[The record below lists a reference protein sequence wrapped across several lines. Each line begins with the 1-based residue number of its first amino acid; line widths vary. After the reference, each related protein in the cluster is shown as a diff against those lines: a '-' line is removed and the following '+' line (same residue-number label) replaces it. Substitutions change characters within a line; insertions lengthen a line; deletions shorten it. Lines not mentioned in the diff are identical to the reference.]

1 MQTAKRGLLLR
12 YSALYFYATLPLG
25 VHSVYVCTERHAE
38 HPHLVGSHASRARST
53 RRVPRGAG
61 CLFIAALRTTYSR
74 GEKHR
79 AALSLRRSPT
89 SPRSGVTSRGAERS
103 GAAGPAALR
112 ATGNLVRLH
121 LPRRSCSVQRG
132 NGWSEVACEQTH
144 QMLSSSVSWK
154 PQDEGEKKERER
166 DACLRARGLTIASLS
181 EGHAGGTAG
190 R

>member
-103 GAAGPAALR
+103 GG
-112 ATGNLVRLH
+112 
-121 LPRRSCSVQRG
+121 SCSTSRYGQLSASPSSPAILLCAKRQRMIRSG
-132 NGWSEVACEQTH
+132 
-144 QMLSSSVSWK
+144 M
-154 PQDEGEKKERER
+154 
-166 DACLRARGLTIASLS
+166 
-181 EGHAGGTAG
+181 
-190 R
+190 

>member
-1 MQTAKRGLLLR
+1 MSAPKDTPSILTLWAATPAGRG
-12 YSALYFYATLPLG
+12 APG
-25 VHSVYVCTERHAE
+25 
-38 HPHLVGSHASRARST
+38 ASRG
-53 RRVPRGAG
+53 VP
-61 CLFIAALRTTYSR
+61 AAS
-74 GEKHR
+74 
-79 AALSLRRSPT
+79 S
-89 SPRSGVTSRGAERS
+89 SPRSAPPTAAERNTEPRSASAALQLHPGAVSLHGERS